1 MDLSQLTSNFSGIGL
16 PIIVFLVI
24 WRVFKLIKLALM
36 LGIAAGA
43 IGLFVVLHH

>member
-1 MDLSQLTSNFSGIGL
+1 MNFSSLTSSLSGIGL

-36 LGIAAGA
+36 LGIVAGA
-43 IGLFVVLHH
+43 VGLFLVLHH